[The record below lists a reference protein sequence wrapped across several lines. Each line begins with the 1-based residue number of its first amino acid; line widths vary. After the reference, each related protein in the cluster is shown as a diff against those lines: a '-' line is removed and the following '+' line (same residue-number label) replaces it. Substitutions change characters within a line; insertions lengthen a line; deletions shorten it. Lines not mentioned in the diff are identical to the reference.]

1 MLKQYCKIGGF
12 KLNYK
17 WITVLLLLVVLI
29 SGCTSSTTSPS
40 KETVEPVHTAP
51 TPVATTANLPLTVT
65 VENIDF
71 AFYPAEVVIARGGTV
86 TWKQQDS
93 IQHTVTGAGFDS
105 GKLTQGQT
113 FSHTFNE
120 VGTYEYVC
128 TIHPSMKGK
137 VIVK

>member
-1 MLKQYCKIGGF
+1 M
-12 KLNYK
+12 NNK
-17 WITVLLLLVVLI
+17 WIAGLLILVALI
-29 SGCTSSTTSPS
+29 SGCTSKSPS
-40 KETVEPVHTAP
+40 AEVQPVVTAP
-51 TPVATTANLPLTVT
+51 PPVQTTVSSPMTAT

-71 AFYPAEVVIARGGTV
+71 SFYPAEVIIAKGGTV

-93 IQHTVTGAGFDS
+93 TEHTVTGAGFDS

-120 VGTYEYVC
+120 VGTYEYRC
-128 TIHPSMKGK
+128 TVHPSMKGK